1 MAVLDLGR
9 GTLDE
14 DLRFTGE
21 VAGGG
26 AVGPGYIGE
35 VVGYN
40 KSTNIRMKKDNRSGS
55 KRSGSCIWQLEAD
68 KLYIL
73 RDIAYSSSRSKTYYV
88 TTAGGIAVELDEDEY
103 EAERARQWPLE
114 RQDYIDEKEGKRVA
128 HIERIARETEQA
140 RIREEEREALK
151 EINAEKAAEIEEK
164 GQEVREGLPELTGT
178 PKQIAY
184 ALSIRD
190 AYAAKNPS
198 ERSLKTATTAKY
210 WIENHRSVLFHR

>member
-1 MAVLDLGR
+1 MAVLELGC

-35 VVGYN
+35 VLGYN
-40 KSTNIRMKKDNRSGS
+40 KSTSIRMKKDNRSGS
-55 KRSGSCIWQLEAD
+55 KRSGSCIWQLETD

-73 RDIAYSSSRSKTYYV
+73 RDIAYSSSRSATYYV
-88 TTAGGIAVELDEDEY
+88 STAGGIAVNLDEDEY
-103 EAERARQWPLE
+103 EAEKARRWPIE
-114 RQDYIDEKEGKRVA
+114 RQDYLDKLERRRVA
-128 HIERIARETEQA
+128 EIDRIDRETERA
-140 RIREEEREALK
+140 RVREQEREALK

-164 GQEVREGLPELTGT
+164 GQEAREGFPELTGT

-190 AYAAKNPS
+190 AFAAKNPG

-210 WIENHRSVLFHR
+210 WIENHRSVLYAR